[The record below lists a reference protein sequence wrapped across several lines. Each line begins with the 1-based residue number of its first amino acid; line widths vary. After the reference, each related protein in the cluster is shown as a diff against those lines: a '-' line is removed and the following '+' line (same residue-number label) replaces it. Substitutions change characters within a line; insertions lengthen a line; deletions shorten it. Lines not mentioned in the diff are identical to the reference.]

1 MTEKP
6 PIKNVL
12 AQRYASHI
20 ICDIWSEEG
29 RVKLEREFW
38 VAVLKAQAE
47 LGLPIEPQSI
57 EAYEKCI

>member
-47 LGLPIEPQSI
+47 LGLPI
-57 EAYEKCI
+57 